1 VASDRKSYINF
12 GLVSCAF
19 HLKPRNP
26 ANRARQGPSGFQ
38 PPRTILRPFSWIPK
52 SSTFFASPIYIYIYV
67 SELADGRSGGIRQVS
82 GVLKETPGGIREF
95 LWEEAIGSLTEV
107 SGRHARHPGY
117 TMW

>member
-1 VASDRKSYINF
+1 MNIYIYIY
-12 GLVSCAF
+12 LYT
-19 HLKPRNP
+19 H
-26 ANRARQGPSGFQ
+26 
-38 PPRTILRPFSWIPK
+38 I
-52 SSTFFASPIYIYIYV
+52 SSRIYIYV

>member
-1 VASDRKSYINF
+1 MYIY
-12 GLVSCAF
+12 
-19 HLKPRNP
+19 
-26 ANRARQGPSGFQ
+26 
-38 PPRTILRPFSWIPK
+38 IYEYIYIYIYIYIY
-52 SSTFFASPIYIYIYV
+52 FFTYIYIYV

>member
-1 VASDRKSYINF
+1 MNIYIYIYIF
-12 GLVSCAF
+12 IY
-19 HLKPRNP
+19 
-26 ANRARQGPSGFQ
+26 
-38 PPRTILRPFSWIPK
+38 TYI
-52 SSTFFASPIYIYIYV
+52 SSRISIYIYIYV